1 MLTRPD
7 INLLA
12 IAIGLAAR
20 TATAGFVEFENADA
34 WFTAAGPTT
43 TIDFVLDA
51 PQILTDQY
59 ANLGALFADGNDV
72 AHAATAFHLDGW
84 GAKGAPTGGGPIVVV
99 FPIAREAFAAQY
111 LGSVKYSLY
120 LDDTLVY
127 TSSLFSSPAGGAFA
141 GIIAST
147 LFNRVEIFDP
157 LGPTFVD
164 NIYFNAVPVPATVA
178 LLAGSL
184 LGGRRR
190 RG

>member
-51 PQILTDQY
+51 PQILSTQY
-59 ANLGALFADGNDV
+59 ATLGALFPDGNDV
-72 AHAATAFHLDGW
+72 AHTAATFSFDGW
-84 GAKGAPTGGGPIVVV
+84 GATGAPTGGGPIIVE
-99 FPIAREAFAAQY
+99 FLDAHQAFAAY
-111 LGSVKYSLY
+111 YFSSVTFSLY
-120 LDDTLVY
+120 FDDSLIY
-127 TSSLFSSPAGGAFA
+127 TSTLFSSPIGGAF
-141 GIIAST
+141 GGVIST
-147 LFNRVEIFDP
+147 AAFNRVVIFAP
-157 LGPTFVD
+157 LGPTTVD
-164 NIYFNAVPVPATVA
+164 NLYFNTVPSPTATIA
-178 LLAGSL
+178 LTGML

-190 RG
+190 RS